1 MTAADRTVTGV
12 QAEPLSAIDL
22 GTFTRSRVE
31 RSVAIVIGF
40 GCTMLGA
47 QGLVAALGGAE
58 SNDVWHPAL
67 ELVVFVSLALMIV
80 ACFVGRLTRL
90 FGSIFAIVG
99 VVAIALWPILTGPLT
114 ATQVDEPWPFF
125 LINVITVAAVLAFP
139 LGWQVAWTV
148 FVPLEWMV
156 VRLIEFDFVPQVLP
170 LVLLDTSFAL
180 VFGSILLT
188 LGWVFRRAASTVDH
202 RRAVAD
208 AAYAEAIAADAA
220 EQERLAVG
228 ALMHDSVLSAL
239 IAAARAYSRR
249 ERELAV
255 NMASE
260 ALTRLANTE
269 QDAEVGPDAPV
280 ALNVIAQQLERAA
293 VHLGSPISVAAPD
306 AGTVPGGVA
315 RALALAGV
323 QAISNAIEH
332 AGAAGLAASVSA
344 TYEPLR
350 VTVKVVDAGEG
361 FVAEDVPED
370 RLGISASIV
379 ARMAAVGGR
388 AQVDSGT
395 GGTVVTLTWNESERE
410 ES

>member
-1 MTAADRTVTGV
+1 MSAADDTVGGV

-31 RSVAIVIGF
+31 RSMAIVIGF
-40 GCTMLGA
+40 GCAMLGA
-47 QGLVAALGGAE
+47 QGFVAALGGGE
-58 SNDVWHPAL
+58 SADAWHPAL
-67 ELVVFVSLALMIV
+67 EIMVFVPLAVMIV
-80 ACFVGRLTRL
+80 ACFVGRFTKL
-90 FGSIFAIVG
+90 FGSIFAVVG
-99 VVAIALWPILTGPLT
+99 VVAIALWPFLTGPIPP
-114 ATQVDEPWPFF
+114 TQLDEPWPFF

-139 LGWQVAWTV
+139 LGWQIAWTA
-148 FVPLEWMV
+148 FVPLEWMT
-156 VRLIEFDFVPQVLP
+156 VRLIQFEFAPQALP
-170 LVLLDTSFAL
+170 LLLLDTSFAL

-188 LGWVFRRAASTVDH
+188 LGWLFRRAASTVDH
-202 RRAVAD
+202 RRAIAD

-255 NMASE
+255 SMASE

-280 ALNVIAQQLERAA
+280 ALDVIAQQLERAA
-293 VHLGSPISVAAPD
+293 VHLGSPISVSSPAT
-306 AGTVPGGVA
+306 GTVPGGVA

-332 AGAAGLAASVSA
+332 AHAAGLAASITA
-344 TYEPLR
+344 TYEPLQ
-350 VTVKVVDAGEG
+350 VTVTVVDAGEG
-361 FVAEDVPED
+361 FVAEEVPED

-388 AQVDSGT
+388 AQIDSGAD
-395 GGTVVTLTWNESERE
+395 GTAVTLTWSESERE
-410 ES
+410 EL